1 MTKNYN
7 PHEPLFHFF
16 WLPLKTVLFFFWWN
30 ICSLS
35 NISSSLQKLMNIE
48 FTICNLEY
56 KSLKIKSVSKLVQY
70 TYVYPKI
77 KYHPYIYRSFFLFSS
92 RSRKCTTKMHD
103 SARLVKKLARY
114 NPAIQAGWLA
124 PLGFRDVWMHD
135 GKRKGKELRVT
146 DGHPT
151 YLYKYIHIPSLLCCE
166 EHNIH
171 WLSLSR
177 QKTHSSALRYT
188 AKISFHLGFC
198 LQPNRLSKRKAQV
211 LSFHFDL

>member
-1 MTKNYN
+1 MRHGIFKVSSWPKTIN
-7 PHEPLFHFF
+7 LTSRFFIFF

-135 GKRKGKELRVT
+135 GKRKGKEFRVT

-151 YLYKYIHIPSLLCCE
+151 YTNIYI
-166 EHNIH
+166 
-171 WLSLSR
+171 
-177 QKTHSSALRYT
+177 Y
-188 AKISFHLGFC
+188 HLFC
-198 LQPNRLSKRKAQV
+198 VVKNTTYIGCLFRGKKPTPVHCATQQR
-211 LSFHFDL
+211 